1 MVRNRQKPPETA
13 SLYRPG
19 RPETRQNP
27 TLPRARGEQIE
38 PVPRARGVAPPIAFG
53 YRPAMPD
60 RPADLVTVDAAAL
73 ASGRDATTI
82 RRWTRTGRLASWPG
96 DVPTVGGRAPR
107 LVSLAEVRTLAG
119 DVAHL
124 EAEPGPVAAP
134 LAHVEA
140 PGLAALVAER
150 DGLAKVIDELRGRLD
165 ELRAE
170 RDRAIA
176 DVATMRAERDR
187 DVAEAR
193 GHLARELARL
203 SGDLA
208 NANRERQ
215 ATAAA
220 HLASSTALAG
230 LVGELARYARLG
242 PFGRLLQ
249 APPSP
254 LALPGPARGGD
265 LDGDEH

>member
-1 MVRNRQKPPETA
+1 MA
-13 SLYRPG
+13 
-19 RPETRQNP
+19 
-27 TLPRARGEQIE
+27 A
-38 PVPRARGVAPPIAFG
+38 PIAVG

-73 ASGRDATTI
+73 ACGRDATTI

-107 LVSLAEVRTLAG
+107 LVSLAELRTLAG
-119 DVAHL
+119 DLAHV

-134 LAHVEA
+134 VAHVEA

-150 DGLAKVIDELRGRLD
+150 DGLRAMVDELRGRLD
-165 ELRAE
+165 EIRAE

-230 LVGELARYARLG
+230 LVGELARYAQLG